1 MYVRMYQTL
10 SARFLSTYIRTIH
23 GLRPPTTTRLDLSS
37 LFVSSLA
44 QLRLTERT
52 LRFPPTLDGRKST
65 DREPRQ
71 GNLLGKTSS
80 STQPWTRFPSTTL
93 PPLCYFSLFLA
104 HSFSLPLPPPLPPFP
119 SPPLPIRCSFYR
131 LRLLSVSFSLFV
143 SSLYLVRT
151 LSHDVDSPSFAYF
164 VFRLVPPRSPCAG
177 GICLPLLLAALL
189 RRDFIYSNLCFFPS
203 FCPFATAPHRSR
215 PVPFLSSVLLQH
227 RVS

>member
-10 SARFLSTYIRTIH
+10 SARLLSTYIRTIH

-37 LFVSSLA
+37 LFVSSFA

-52 LRFPPTLDGRKST
+52 RRFPPTLDGRKST

-104 HSFSLPLPPPLPPFP
+104 HSFSLPLPLPLSYPPPASTISLATSSYPLLFLSSPSLVRFFLP
-119 SPPLPIRCSFYR
+119 
-131 LRLLSVSFSLFV
+131 LRLLALP
-143 SSLYLVRT
+143 RT
-151 LSHDVDSPSFAYF
+151 YP
-164 VFRLVPPRSPCAG
+164 
-177 GICLPLLLAALL
+177 LP
-189 RRDFIYSNLCFFPS
+189 
-203 FCPFATAPHRSR
+203 
-215 PVPFLSSVLLQH
+215 
-227 RVS
+227 